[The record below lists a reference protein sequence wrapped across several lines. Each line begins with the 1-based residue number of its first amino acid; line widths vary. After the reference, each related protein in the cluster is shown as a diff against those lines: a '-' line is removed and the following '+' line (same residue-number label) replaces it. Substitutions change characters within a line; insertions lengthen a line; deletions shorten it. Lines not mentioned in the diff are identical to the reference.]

1 MKKIINLV
9 CLILAFVFLGVG
21 CVGIFLPLLPSTPF
35 LVVAP
40 ALFAKSSQRFH
51 RWFLSTG
58 IYKNHFENLL
68 VHRSMYMADKIKV
81 LLIITILFT
90 IGIIMSPGVTV
101 KSVIG
106 FVAAMHY
113 LFFLFRIKTLKKEIA
128 TEVQEEI

>member
-1 MKKIINLV
+1 
-9 CLILAFVFLGVG
+9 
-21 CVGIFLPLLPSTPF
+21 
-35 LVVAP
+35 
-40 ALFAKSSQRFH
+40 
-51 RWFLSTG
+51 
-58 IYKNHFENLL
+58 
-68 VHRSMYMADKIKV
+68 MYMADKIKV

-90 IGIIMSPGVTV
+90 IGIIMSLGVIV

>member
-51 RWFLSTG
+51 SWFLSTG
-58 IYKNHFENLL
+58 IYKNHLENLV

-113 LFFLFRIKTLKKEIA
+113 WFFLFRVNTLKKEIA

>member
-1 MKKIINLV
+1 
-9 CLILAFVFLGVG
+9 
-21 CVGIFLPLLPSTPF
+21 
-35 LVVAP
+35 
-40 ALFAKSSQRFH
+40 
-51 RWFLSTG
+51 
-58 IYKNHFENLL
+58 
-68 VHRSMYMADKIKV
+68 MYMADKIKV

-113 LFFLFRIKTLKKEIA
+113 LFFLFRIKTLKKEIE